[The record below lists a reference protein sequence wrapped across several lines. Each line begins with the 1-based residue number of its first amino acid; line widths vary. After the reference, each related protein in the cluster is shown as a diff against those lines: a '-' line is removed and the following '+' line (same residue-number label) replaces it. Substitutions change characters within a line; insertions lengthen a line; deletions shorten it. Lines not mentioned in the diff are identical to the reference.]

1 MGYPVQ
7 ADLFLIC
14 YYCILLYVGSLSNK
28 INQSIYKG
36 QNLHNHIVRSSRAFT
51 STYRKSPLT
60 HLRALTYVTYVI
72 MYTQHQCVRVE
83 TFDQSGTRY

>member
-28 INQSIYKG
+28 INQSINQSIRERHVTSG
-36 QNLHNHIVRSSRAFT
+36 QWMDKSFNRMAT
-51 STYRKSPLT
+51 KDGKEKKRKAEEKME
-60 HLRALTYVTYVI
+60 R
-72 MYTQHQCVRVE
+72 
-83 TFDQSGTRY
+83 